1 MAPSMKYWDDW
12 VDVEDMEAM
21 WNDSNVSQEWLR
33 AGEERGMK
41 VHMSRNFDGKP
52 YVTHT
57 EMKASINQLFSHNAV
72 LSNLTKMYELQ
83 HRNSYFERRMSYSR
97 AFFSLD
103 IQN

>member
-21 WNDSNVSQEWLR
+21 WNDPNVSQEWLR

-57 EMKASINQLFSHNAV
+57 EMKVSIYQIFSYNAV
-72 LSNLTKMYELQ
+72 LSNLTKMYEL
-83 HRNSYFERRMSYSR
+83 
-97 AFFSLD
+97 
-103 IQN
+103 